1 LRPDGA
7 SGETSKDVTR
17 ARAEQAPYSIFNFG
31 SNLSAATSLIILSSR
46 RRAYSSL
53 P

>member
-1 LRPDGA
+1 MARRA
-7 SGETSKDVTR
+7 KRRKMTSR
-17 ARAEQAPYSIFNFG
+17 ARAEQAPYSIVNFG
-31 SNLSAATSLIILSSR
+31 SNPSVATSLIISSSR